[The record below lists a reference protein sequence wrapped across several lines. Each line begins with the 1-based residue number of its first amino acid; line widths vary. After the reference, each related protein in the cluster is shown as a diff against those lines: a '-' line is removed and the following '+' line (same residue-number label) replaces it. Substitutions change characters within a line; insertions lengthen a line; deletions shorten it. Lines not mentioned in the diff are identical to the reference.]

1 MQLLEVLS
9 LALVASVANARGDSS
24 RLDRVMDKQHE
35 QMERVKA
42 AYTSANSQNAHSKR
56 QDNGTLPFSN
66 PAAEPF
72 YVDGTSIPEGDQA
85 FRLVGEQTL
94 TSYFFSRSQLRRG
107 PLLGGLAAHLRRP
120 RRRQE
125 TILLASPASPSS

>member
-1 MQLLEVLS
+1 MQLLQVLS
-9 LALVASVANARGDSS
+9 LAVLASVASARGDSS

-42 AYTSANSQNAHSKR
+42 AYASANSQNVHSKR

-72 YVDGTSIPEGDQA
+72 YVDGTSIPEGERALHAMCQA
-85 FRLVGEQTL
+85 L
-94 TSYFFSRSQLRRG
+94 THLLCSQLRRRTV
-107 PLLGGLAAHLRRP
+107 LGGLAAHLRRP

-125 TILLASPASPSS
+125 TILLVSPASPSS

>member
-72 YVDGTSIPEGDQA
+72 YVDGTSIPEGKRALHTQ
-85 FRLVGEQTL
+85 RTKLI
-94 TSYFFSRSQLRRG
+94 SYLSCSELQRG
-107 PLLGGLAAHLRRP
+107 SLLGGLAAHLRRP
-120 RRRQE
+120 
-125 TILLASPASPSS
+125 